1 MARKKK
7 MLQRGMDRVR
17 EEVLNTTKEVIDKT
31 IPTITDGINKIVFG
45 FTSSIGETIREGLSK
60 KIEGKRK
67 RTKSK
72 RVKQE
77 VNKNVDP
84 KWCSS
89 WRDKTNY

>member
-84 KWCSS
+84 K
-89 WRDKTNY
+89 